1 VSVTPTPPPT
11 PDAGQASD
19 SRSLGEIVSDV
30 TQDLTTLIRQE
41 IDLAKTELKEEGT
54 KAAKG
59 AGMLGGAGLAGYF
72 AVLFLSTTL
81 MFVLDEFL
89 ELWLAALIVTALWAL
104 VTAMLAVIGRN
115 KLQAS
120 RPQLPQTQ
128 ETLKEDVRWA
138 KAQKN

>member
-1 VSVTPTPPPT
+1 VTATPAPGAGASPT
-11 PDAGQASD
+11 GD
-19 SRSLGEIVSDV
+19 SRSIGDIVGDV

-41 IDLAKTELKEEGT
+41 IDLAKTELKEEAT
-54 KAAKG
+54 KAGKG
-59 AGMLGGAGLAGYF
+59 AGMLGVAGLSGYF

-89 ELWLAALIVTALWAL
+89 EMWIAALIVTVLWAAA
-104 VTAMLAVIGRN
+104 TAVLAMIGKN

-128 ETLKEDVRWA
+128 QTLKEDVQWA

>member
-1 VSVTPTPPPT
+1 VSITPPPA
-11 PDAGQASD
+11 PGPGQASD
-19 SRSLGEIVSDV
+19 PRSLGEIVSDV
-30 TQDLTTLIRQE
+30 SQDLTTLIRQE
-41 IDLAKTELKEEGT
+41 LDLAKTELKEEGT

-72 AVLFLSTTL
+72 SVLFLSTTL

-89 ELWLAALIVTALWAL
+89 DLWLAALIVTVLWAIA
-104 VTAMLAVIGRN
+104 TAVLALIGKK

-120 RPQLPQTQ
+120 RPELPQTQ

>member
-1 VSVTPTPPPT
+1 MTVTPTPEPGSGQT
-11 PDAGQASD
+11 PD
-19 SRSLGEIVSDV
+19 SRSLGEIVGDV

-41 IDLAKTELKEEGT
+41 IDLAKTELKEEAT
-54 KAAKG
+54 KTGKA

-89 ELWLAALIVTALWAL
+89 DLWLAALIVTVLWA
-104 VTAMLAVIGRN
+104 VATAVLAVIGKKRL
-115 KLQAS
+115 KAS

-128 ETLKEDVRWA
+128 QTLKEDVRWA
-138 KAQKN
+138 KAQKS

>member
-1 VSVTPTPPPT
+1 VNITPPPA
-11 PDAGQASD
+11 PGPGQASD
-19 SRSLGEIVSDV
+19 QRSLGEIVTDV

-59 AGMLGGAGLAGYF
+59 AGLLGGAGLAGYF
-72 AVLFLSTTL
+72 TVLFLSTTL

-104 VTAMLAVIGRN
+104 VTAMLAVIGKNRF
-115 KLQAS
+115 QAS

>member
-1 VSVTPTPPPT
+1 MTATPAPGAEPSPT
-11 PDAGQASD
+11 GDP
-19 SRSLGEIVSDV
+19 RSIGDIVGDV

-41 IDLAKTELKEEGT
+41 IDLAKTELKEEATRAG
-54 KAAKG
+54 KG
-59 AGMLGGAGLAGYF
+59 AGMLGGAGLSGYF

-89 ELWLAALIVTALWAL
+89 EMWIAALIVAVLWTIATA
-104 VTAMLAVIGRN
+104 VLAVIGKN

-128 ETLKEDVRWA
+128 QTLKEDVQWA

>member
-1 VSVTPTPPPT
+1 VSITPPPAPG
-11 PDAGQASD
+11 PDQTSD
-19 SRSLGEIVSDV
+19 QRSLGEIVSDV

-41 IDLAKTELKEEGT
+41 IDLAKTELKEEGS

-72 AVLFLSTTL
+72 TVLFLSVTL

-104 VTAMLAVIGRN
+104 VTAMLAIVGKN

>member
-1 VSVTPTPPPT
+1 VSVTPSQTPVP
-11 PDAGQASD
+11 GQPAD
-19 SRSLGEIVSDV
+19 PRSLGEIVSDV

-72 AVLFLSTTL
+72 TVLFLSVTL

-89 ELWLAALIVTALWAL
+89 DLWIAALIVTAVWAMA
-104 VTAMLAVIGRN
+104 TAILAVIGKN
-115 KLQAS
+115 KLEAS
-120 RPQLPQTQ
+120 KPQLPQTQ

>member
-1 VSVTPTPPPT
+1 MSVTPS
-11 PDAGQASD
+11 QAPVPGEPAD

-72 AVLFLSTTL
+72 SVLFLSVTL

-89 ELWLAALIVTALWAL
+89 ELWVAALIVTAVWAL
-104 VTAMLAVIGRN
+104 VTAMLAVIGKK
-115 KLQAS
+115 KLEAS

>member
-1 VSVTPTPPPT
+1 MSVTPSQTPVP
-11 PDAGQASD
+11 GQPAD
-19 SRSLGEIVSDV
+19 PRSLGEIVSDV

-72 AVLFLSTTL
+72 TVLFLSVTL

-89 ELWLAALIVTALWAL
+89 DLWIAALIVTAVWAMA
-104 VTAMLAVIGRN
+104 TAILAVIGKN
-115 KLQAS
+115 KLEAS
-120 RPQLPQTQ
+120 KPQLPQTQ

>member
-1 VSVTPTPPPT
+1 MTATPTPGADPSATGDP
-11 PDAGQASD
+11 
-19 SRSLGEIVSDV
+19 RSIGDIVGDV
-30 TQDLTTLIRQE
+30 AQDLTTLIRQE
-41 IDLAKTELKEEGT
+41 IDLAKTELKEEAT
-54 KAAKG
+54 KAGKG
-59 AGMLGGAGLAGYF
+59 AGMLGGAGLSGYF

-89 ELWLAALIVTALWAL
+89 EVWIAALIVTVMWAIATT
-104 VTAMLAVIGRN
+104 VLAVIGKK

-128 ETLKEDVRWA
+128 QTLKEDVQWA

>member
-1 VSVTPTPPPT
+1 MSVTPSQTPVP
-11 PDAGQASD
+11 GQPAD
-19 SRSLGEIVSDV
+19 PRSLGEIVSDV

-72 AVLFLSTTL
+72 TVLFLSVTL

-89 ELWLAALIVTALWAL
+89 DLWIAALIVTAVWAMA
-104 VTAMLAVIGRN
+104 TAILAVIGKN

-120 RPQLPQTQ
+120 KPQLPQTQ

>member
-1 VSVTPTPPPT
+1 MSVTPNPGPETGPPY
-11 PDAGQASD
+11 D
-19 SRSLGEIVSDV
+19 SRSIGEIISDV

-41 IDLAKTELKEEGT
+41 IDLAKTELKDEGT

-89 ELWLAALIVTALWAL
+89 ELWLAALIVTVLWA
-104 VTAMLAVIGRN
+104 VATAVLAVIGKKR
-115 KLQAS
+115 LQAS

-128 ETLKEDVRWA
+128 QTLKEDVQWA

>member
-1 VSVTPTPPPT
+1 VGDP
-11 PDAGQASD
+11 
-19 SRSLGEIVSDV
+19 RSIGDIVGDV

-41 IDLAKTELKEEGT
+41 IELAKTELKEEAT
-54 KAAKG
+54 KAGKG
-59 AGMLGGAGLAGYF
+59 AGMLGGAGLSGYF
-72 AVLFLSTTL
+72 AILFLSTTV

-89 ELWLAALIVTALWAL
+89 DMWAAALIVTVLWAL
-104 VTAMLAVIGRN
+104 GTAVLAMIGKK

>member
-1 VSVTPTPPPT
+1 MTATPTPGT
-11 PDAGQASD
+11 DASPVGD
-19 SRSLGEIVSDV
+19 PRSIGDIVGDV

-41 IDLAKTELKEEGT
+41 IELAKTELKEEAT
-54 KAAKG
+54 KAGKG
-59 AGMLGGAGLAGYF
+59 AGMLGGAGLSGYF
-72 AVLFLSTTL
+72 AILFLSTTV

-89 ELWLAALIVTALWAL
+89 DMWAAALIVTVLWAL
-104 VTAMLAVIGRN
+104 GTAVLAMIGKK